1 MIFVLVTR
9 FHVYLPW
16 VNAFMKEMVL
26 VGAFS
31 LIVKTSRRL
40 VCSSTFRP
48 DVDIPELSHGPNPRV
63 PSASLAV
70 DVQYSP
76 DRGRYFAATQELL
89 PGMDNKVPYNQFM
102 YTQNILIPPR

>member
-9 FHVYLPW
+9 FLVYLPW
-16 VNAFMKEMVL
+16 VNTFMKEMVL
-26 VGAFS
+26 VG
-31 LIVKTSRRL
+31 IVKTSRRL

-89 PGMDNKVPYNQFM
+89 PGMNDNV
-102 YTQNILIPPR
+102 

>member
-1 MIFVLVTR
+1 MEFV
-9 FHVYLPW
+9 
-16 VNAFMKEMVL
+16 
-26 VGAFS
+26 S
-31 LIVKTSRRL
+31 
-40 VCSSTFRP
+40 SSTFRP

-89 PGMDNKVPYNQFM
+89 PGRDNKVPYNQFM
-102 YTQNILIPPR
+102 YTKYFDSPQVT